1 MYIYVY
7 TYYIYAYIYYIYI
20 TTNTLLL
27 RLVARSYSGFE
38 ILLAKI
44 FKNKKQ
50 IKYFQL
56 I

>member
-1 MYIYVY
+1 MHIYI
-7 TYYIYAYIYYIYI
+7 IYIYI

-27 RLVARSYSGFE
+27 PLVTKSNSGFE

>member
-1 MYIYVY
+1 MYIHIIYMHI
-7 TYYIYAYIYYIYI
+7 YIIYI

-27 RLVARSYSGFE
+27 RLVAKSYSGFE